1 MKIEI
6 HKLQIARR
14 TVQIGVVLLML
25 AIPAVSRYANYLSAL
40 EADKKIER
48 WEGTLQG
55 ETLQLIDSTF
65 RSLPGGEKE
74 RVGEMVRDR
83 ERVLLYTQGFRGSP
97 WSMKL
102 GPVSMSDPLAAA
114 ESIAGRKRVVGVVL
128 ISLLVPVI
136 LTLLFGRIFCSWI
149 CPMGLLM
156 ELSDKLR
163 RVLGYLE
170 IHPAN
175 LRFPRW
181 TKYVLLAA
189 GLITATIFS
198 IPVLGYIYPPTIIG
212 REAHDFVFGIFDRA
226 EEGHFG
232 FWAGGLTWMS
242 LIIVAIALF
251 EVAVSRRWWCRYV
264 CPGGALYSL
273 LGVVRPIRVKL
284 RESKCTSC
292 GDCVVACP
300 VGLNPMRNKMG
311 IECDNCGMCVSHC
324 NDDALAYGFWP
335 TRTEAGETVCETGTL
350 VAK

>member
-40 EADKKIER
+40 EADKHIER
-48 WEGTLQG
+48 WEGTMQG
-55 ETLQLIDSTF
+55 ATLQLIDSTF
-65 RSLPGGEKE
+65 RALPGGEKE

-83 ERVLLYTQGFRGSP
+83 EQVLLYTQGFRGSP

-114 ESIAGRKRVVGVVL
+114 ESIARRKRVVGVL
-128 ISLLVPVI
+128 MISLLVPIIV
-136 LTLLFGRIFCSWI
+136 TLLFGRVFCSWI

-163 RVLGYLE
+163 RVLGFLE
-170 IHPAN
+170 IHPGN

-181 TKYVLLAA
+181 TKFTLLAA
-189 GLITATIFS
+189 GLICATIFS
-198 IPVLGYIYPPTIIG
+198 VPVLGYIYPPTIIG

-226 EEGHFG
+226 EEGMFG

-242 LIIVAIALF
+242 LIIVGIALF

-273 LGVVRPIRVKL
+273 LGAARPIRVKL
-284 RESKCTSC
+284 RASKCTSC

-300 VGLNPMRNKMG
+300 VGLNPMRDKMG
-311 IECDNCGMCVSHC
+311 IECDNCGVCISHC
-324 NDDALAYGFWP
+324 NDNALAYGLWP
-335 TRTEAGETVCETGTL
+335 APKEAHMPIPDTGTL
-350 VAK
+350 LVK

>member
-6 HKLQIARR
+6 QKLQIARR
-14 TVQIGVVLLML
+14 AVQIGVVLLML
-25 AIPAVSRYANYLSAL
+25 AIPAVSRYANYLSAF
-40 EADKKIER
+40 EADKHIER
-48 WEGTLQG
+48 WQGTMQG
-55 ETLQLIDSTF
+55 EVLQLIDSTF
-65 RSLPGGEKE
+65 RALPGGEKE

-83 ERVLLYTQGFRGSP
+83 EQVLLYTQGFRGSP

-102 GPVSMSDPLAAA
+102 GPLSMSDPLAAA

-128 ISLLVPVI
+128 VSLLVPVI
-136 LTLLFGRIFCSWI
+136 LTLLFGRVFCSWI

-163 RVLGYLE
+163 RVLGFLE
-170 IHPAN
+170 IHPGN

-181 TKYVLLAA
+181 TKFALLAA
-189 GLITATIFS
+189 GLICATIFS
-198 IPVLGYIYPPTIIG
+198 VPVLGYIYPPTIIG

-242 LIIVAIALF
+242 LIIVGIALF

-273 LGVVRPIRVKL
+273 LGAARPIRVKL
-284 RESKCTSC
+284 RQANCTSC

-300 VGLNPMRNKMG
+300 VGLIPMRDKMG
-311 IECDNCGMCVSHC
+311 IECDNCGVCISHC
-324 NDDALAYGFWP
+324 NDDALAYGLWP
-335 TRTEAGETVCETGTL
+335 ARKEAHRPIPDTGTL
-350 VAK
+350 LAK

>member
-14 TVQIGVVLLML
+14 AVQIGVVLLML
-25 AIPAVSRYANYLSAL
+25 AIPAVSRYANYLAAH
-40 EADKKIER
+40 EADKHIER

-55 ETLQLIDSTF
+55 EALQLIDSTF
-65 RSLPGGEKE
+65 RALPGGEKE

-83 ERVLLYTQGFRGSP
+83 ERVLLYTQGFRGGP

-114 ESIAGRKRVVGVVL
+114 ESIAGRKRVAGVVV
-128 ISLLVPVI
+128 ISLLVPIIV
-136 LTLLFGRIFCSWI
+136 TLLFGRVFCSWI

-163 RVLGYLE
+163 RVLGFLE
-170 IHPAN
+170 IRPGN

-181 TKYVLLAA
+181 TKFVLLAA
-189 GLITATIFS
+189 GLICATIFS
-198 IPVLGYIYPPTIIG
+198 VPVLGYIYPPTIIG

-242 LIIVAIALF
+242 LIIVGIALF
-251 EVAVSRRWWCRYV
+251 EIAVSRRWWCRYV

-273 LGVVRPIRVKL
+273 LGAARPIRVKL

-300 VGLNPMRNKMG
+300 VGLNPMRNAMG
-311 IECDNCGMCVSHC
+311 IECDNCGVCISHC
-324 NDDALAYGFWP
+324 NDDALAYGLWP
-335 TRTEAGETVCETGTL
+335 ASKEAHRPIPDTGTL
-350 VAK
+350 LAK

>member
-1 MKIEI
+1 MKTEI
-6 HKLQIARR
+6 HKLQAARR
-14 TVQIGVVLLML
+14 AVQIGVVLLML

-40 EADKKIER
+40 EADKHIEK
-48 WEGTLQG
+48 WQGTLQG
-55 ETLQLIDSTF
+55 ETLQAIDSTF
-65 RSLPGGEKE
+65 RALPGGEKE

-83 ERVLLYTQGFRGSP
+83 EQVLLYTQGFRGSP

-136 LTLLFGRIFCSWI
+136 VTVLFGRIFCSWI

-156 ELSDKLR
+156 EFSDKLR
-163 RVLGYLE
+163 RLLGFLE
-170 IHPAN
+170 IHPRN
-175 LRFPRW
+175 IRFPRW
-181 TKYVLLAA
+181 TKFVLLGV
-189 GLITATIFS
+189 GLATATIFS

-226 EEGHFG
+226 EEGMFG

-242 LIIVAIALF
+242 LIIVGIAIF
-251 EVAVSRRWWCRYV
+251 EVAISRRWWCRYV
-264 CPGGALYSL
+264 CPGGALYSM
-273 LGVVRPIRVKL
+273 LGAARPIRVKL
-284 RESKCTSC
+284 RESNCTNC

-300 VGLNPMRNKMG
+300 VGLNPMSNKMG
-311 IECDNCGMCVSHC
+311 IECDNCGECISHC
-324 NDDALAYGFWP
+324 HDDALAYGLWP
-335 TRTEAGETVCETGTL
+335 ARAKAGEPFTETGTL